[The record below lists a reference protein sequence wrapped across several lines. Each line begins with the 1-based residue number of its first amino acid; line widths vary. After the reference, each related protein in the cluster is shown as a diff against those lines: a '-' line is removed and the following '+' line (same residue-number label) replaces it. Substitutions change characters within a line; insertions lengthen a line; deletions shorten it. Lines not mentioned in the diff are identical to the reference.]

1 MITSDMPNTNNANAQ
16 LFHWSPNAVNSE
28 SFRGSTLETLR
39 QGMMAPSHQIWNRR
53 QPKPSLL
60 E

>member
-1 MITSDMPNTNNANAQ
+1 MIAPDMPNTNNANAQ

-28 SFRGSTLETLR
+28 SFRGSTLESF
-39 QGMMAPSHQIWNRR
+39 G
-53 QPKPSLL
+53 K